1 MNISILKFEFRRHL
15 RSVWNWALASAA
27 LLFVFFAFFNTLSE
41 QAALM
46 NEVLAQFPEEL
57 LRAFG
62 MSELNFA
69 SVLGY
74 FSLVYLFIQLFLA
87 IQAGN
92 IGFGLVSVEESELTA
107 DFLLTK
113 PVSRRVVLTSKL
125 LAALAA
131 LLLTNLLVWMASW
144 GAVMLFRAQ
153 QSFELGKL
161 VLLFLALPLF
171 QLFFLGVGLL
181 VSLLVKRVRSVTP
194 YSLGLAFG
202 AFVLNAFGSVVG
214 DVSLEQLTPFKHFDA
229 GAIVQRGGLDAKLV
243 LPNLAF
249 SLLCI
254 AVSYV
259 LYLRRDIHAVS

>member
-1 MNISILKFEFRRHL
+1 MNQHIFNFEFRSRL
-15 RSVWNWALASAA
+15 RSVLTWSVASAA
-27 LLFVFFAFFNTLSE
+27 LLFVFFSFFSVFSE
-41 QAALM
+41 QAALTQQVM
-46 NEVLAQFPEEL
+46 ENFPPQL
-57 LRAFG
+57 LQAFG
-62 MSELNFA
+62 MSELDLS
-69 SVLGY
+69 SVLGFY
-74 FSLVYLFIQLFLA
+74 SLIYLFIQLFLA

-202 AFVLNAFGSVVG
+202 AYVLNAFGSVVG